1 VKVGG
6 LAAGFEAR
14 CAEFRAGNEGG
25 GRLSS
30 SSLSLELWCSS
41 SVNDGIA
48 GASTEL
54 AAALGVVAGD
64 SSTMGMF
71 KASGL
76 CDSVCCWPAGRS
88 PSSFS
93 CDGLGTVGAAG
104 AAMGA
109 KKAGHVKMG

>member
-1 VKVGG
+1 MVKVGG

-14 CAEFRAGNEGG
+14 CAEFRAGKEGG

-48 GASTEL
+48 GAFAEL
-54 AAALGVVAGD
+54 AVAFGVVAGD
-64 SSTMGMF
+64 KFTRGMF

-76 CDSVCCWPAGRS
+76 CDSVCCCSAGRS

-104 AAMGA
+104 AAAGA
-109 KKAGHVKMG
+109 K